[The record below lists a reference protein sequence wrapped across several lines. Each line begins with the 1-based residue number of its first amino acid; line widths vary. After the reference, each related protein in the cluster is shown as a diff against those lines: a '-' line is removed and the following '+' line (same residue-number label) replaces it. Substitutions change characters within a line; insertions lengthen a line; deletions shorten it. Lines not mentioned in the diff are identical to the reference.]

1 MLIIC
6 PLFYK
11 ATKTKFSLLSPHT
24 RILFLYKLTSAS
36 FFFSFCVF
44 RCYRPLCLFVSFFFY
59 PFLSSSSKCTV
70 PPNSY
75 LLSLSY
81 SMQNGHGYNRAQP
94 HEGNLNSADAAAR
107 RVVTSNNAPRDQ
119 QPQLVISTPPA
130 AAAALT
136 APAAHS
142 RSTSS
147 NTPVSHPLD
156 ANSRE
161 GGSVSNSPFFHSPKS
176 TASVFH
182 PEIRHSTLDHEEGS
196 DVMITEG
203 QPFSAEK
210 RAAGEPAKPRQP
222 FGTVKGAVD
231 NADPYSDVALG
242 SRNGGDAGDN
252 NNNDNDNDDD
262 NDNNNSADYASTR
275 AAADTGNT
283 RQHLLFSESFRNQ
296 AYVKELPVHLVPLAH
311 EIHQLDEDD
320 LAYISDVTH
329 TMANRD
335 LYSLLPYTGSNWFLP
350 SIRECDDD
358 EAHWELRYTWKEGL
372 IIAIGGRRLS
382 LRLLNVFIRVCFI
395 VLIWFMLW
403 NMLPRWLVQPG
414 GYVWDPAVLV
424 VVAAIVG
431 GLICRIIQMPPLV
444 GVLWMGIMWN
454 NIPTLKYLTHGI
466 VKEVFDICSK
476 LGLTVILARAGY
488 KLAIKEIIPHWK
500 QTALLATLPFALE
513 GVSHSLIANKIF
525 KYENNYNWAFL
536 QGMLC
541 SIVSPAVVVPGS
553 LYLQD
558 LGYGRGVGP
567 LSLMLSAVGIEIVI
581 GVWCANFII
590 GLIFYDQKLAV
601 AIVLGPVQFIGGIII
616 GIALGVLFYYI
627 VELIKQEADRMPNGK
642 YTRDHLKNCMDFAYM
657 IFLFACY
664 AMVFFG
670 YKVSLA
676 GGGCVMCVFFS
687 ATVAHMW
694 TRTGKAEH
702 EDHKKYVASWLA
714 FTWDEAMMPILFATM
729 GAKINVKAI
738 FNATFF
744 PKAIICM
751 ACSTAVR
758 LIVTFI
764 IQLGSGMPYKE
775 KLLVCVGYLGKAS
788 AQASVGPIAAN
799 LVANR
804 MAALPADQKNSLIKM
819 AEYAN
824 NVQQISAM
832 YVMFMACVASFGLV
846 RGGQVVLKR
855 DGSAKNKKHKKHKKH
870 SKSTQRGDDASSS
883 SAAAAAATAMAEVE
897 PDDGTRAN
905 DAAVAAPRAD
915 GKTSRHARE
924 GSFGCSAAGQG
935 SSHHVSFATFEP
947 LHYDDW
953 LDSGSNR
960 DHVH

>member
-1 MLIIC
+1 
-6 PLFYK
+6 
-11 ATKTKFSLLSPHT
+11 
-24 RILFLYKLTSAS
+24 
-36 FFFSFCVF
+36 
-44 RCYRPLCLFVSFFFY
+44 
-59 PFLSSSSKCTV
+59 
-70 PPNSY
+70 
-75 LLSLSY
+75 
-81 SMQNGHGYNRAQP
+81 MQNGQGNNRAPP
-94 HEGNLNSADAAAR
+94 HEANRSSNSPDAAAHQQQ
-107 RVVTSNNAPRDQ
+107 Q
-119 QPQLVISTPPA
+119 QPVMMPANSGPPRATRPADKQPRPTIHTGGNTAASAGA
-130 AAAALT
+130 AAAT
-136 APAAHS
+136 GEDDNDNNNNHPITPSGH
-142 RSTSS
+142 
-147 NTPVSHPLD
+147 TPVFAGPTGAGQNNSNS
-156 ANSRE
+156 ANKGVAASAE
-161 GGSVSNSPFFHSPKS
+161 SGSTTSPFFHSPKGATVS
-176 TASVFH
+176 PFYAATQPEHRHPAYEGREEHEDVTVMEGEPFAPEKHAAAAEPVKRRQASY
-182 PEIRHSTLDHEEGS
+182 RGADGTLDNVE
-196 DVMITEG
+196 
-203 QPFSAEK
+203 QFSA
-210 RAAGEPAKPRQP
+210 AGA
-222 FGTVKGAVD
+222 D
-231 NADPYSDVALG
+231 SNNAG
-242 SRNGGDAGDN
+242 NGGNGPA
-252 NNNDNDNDDD
+252 DDSTNPD
-262 NDNNNSADYASTR
+262 CGSTR
-275 AAADTGNT
+275 SGGG
-283 RQHLLFSESFRNQ
+283 QHLRFSESFRNQ
-296 AYVKELPVHLVPLAH
+296 SYVKELPDHLIPLAH

-350 SIRECDDD
+350 SIRECEDD
-358 EAHWELRYTWKEGL
+358 EKHWEMRYTWREGL

-382 LRLLNVFIRVCFI
+382 IRLLNVFIRVCFI

-424 VVAAIVG
+424 VVSAIVG
-431 GLICRIIQMPPLV
+431 GLVCRIVQMPPLV

-525 KYENNYNWAFL
+525 DYNNNYNWAFL

-567 LSLMLSAVGIEIVI
+567 LSLMLSSVGIEIVI

-601 AIVLGPVQFIGGIII
+601 AIVLGPVQFVGGILI
-616 GIALGVLFYYI
+616 GIALGILFYYI
-627 VELIKQEADRMPNGK
+627 VELIKQEADRLPNGK
-642 YTRDHLKNCMDFAYM
+642 YTRDHLKTCMDFSYV

-664 AMVFFG
+664 TMVFFG
-670 YKVSLA
+670 YKVNLA
-676 GGGCVMCVFFS
+676 GGGCVMCVFFC

-694 TRTGKAEH
+694 ARTGKAEH
-702 EDHKKYVASWLA
+702 EDHKKYIASWLA

-758 LIVTFI
+758 LIVIFVV
-764 IQLGSGMPYKE
+764 QLGSGMPYKE

-799 LVANR
+799 LVSNMIAK
-804 MAALPADQKNSLIKM
+804 LPADKKGSLDTM

-832 YVMFMACVASFGLV
+832 YVMFMACIASFGLV
-846 RGGQVVLKR
+846 RGGQAVLKR
-855 DGSAKNKKHKKHKKH
+855 EGTGKKKKGGSKGNGGSVGKVSRQGDVETPSEDGAEHAAMVE
-870 SKSTQRGDDASSS
+870 ASG
-883 SAAAAAATAMAEVE
+883 AAATPGQGNVTTTTSSADAVDKRA
-897 PDDGTRAN
+897 PAGTL
-905 DAAVAAPRAD
+905 D
-915 GKTSRHARE
+915 TARNKRE
-924 GSFGCSAAGQG
+924 NSSFGGPDGEGAFGNNNSNLN
-935 SSHHVSFATFEP
+935 SNNHHVSFAAFEP
-947 LHYDDW
+947 LHHHGHDYEDRSDAAA
-953 LDSGSNR
+953 DSTR
-960 DHVH
+960 KRMH